1 MHTFTDCTCRR
12 KARIR
17 DIRHTYILYKGG
29 TIQKGVQFSQK
40 KFDSI
45 QNFHSCPSKKHLP
58 YPQKNIYERPKNI
71 YAPPQKS
78 SLMSK
83 APAFA
88 LRKKTIPLPPQKN
101 NPALR
106 NRGRDYQSDSSR
118 KIRSERSNLH
128 GRYFS
133 AGHLPDSMRSQPRSY
148 RSRERQDLRLR
159 SSSCSCRPYGNP
171 RELPRY

>member
-40 KFDSI
+40 SSTRFKIFSLAPQKNI
-45 QNFHSCPSKKHLP
+45 
-58 YPQKNIYERPKNI
+58 YPTLKKNIYERPKNI

-83 APAFA
+83 APTFA
-88 LRKKTIPLPPQKN
+88 LRKKQYPLPPKKN

-118 KIRSERSNLH
+118 KIRSERSNLR
-128 GRYFS
+128 GKYFS
-133 AGHLPDSMRSQPRSY
+133 AGRLPDSMRSQPRSY
-148 RSRERQDLRLR
+148 RSREHPDQR
-159 SSSCSCRPYGNP
+159 
-171 RELPRY
+171 